1 MNKKKEKIELDDN
14 TKDLISKTS
23 TLLGVDESIIKEVY
37 QYMLFSWFLK
47 LSENNNRVNTIS
59 IPYLG
64 HIGIRFNDEDI
75 MTSSDSGADI
85 LPEVDTFIVLNDNF
99 KKLLGE
105 VRSNK
110 NDMIANMIKSNI
122 RPKLL
127 EDILSGN

>member
-1 MNKKKEKIELDDN
+1 MNKKKEKIELDND

-23 TLLGVDESIIKEVY
+23 ALLGVDENIVKEVY

-47 LSENNNRVNTIS
+47 LSENNNRVNTIT

-75 MTSSDSGADI
+75 MTSSDSGVDI

-110 NDMIANMIKSNI
+110 NDMIANLIKSNI
-122 RPKLL
+122 RLKLL
-127 EDILSGN
+127 EDIDSKE